1 MKPKYSSLLWGL
13 LFILIGAGYAGNAF
27 GFWHFSIFFRGWW
40 TLFIIVPCLAS
51 LIESGPSTGS
61 VVGLIVGVLL
71 LLGRQNILDGA
82 FIGRLIIPIALV
94 IIGLGIILSN
104 SLHWG
109 FKGKDRERYH
119 NATGYQGNIDY
130 SATFS
135 GQTINC
141 DNQAFD
147 GANVDA
153 VFGSVTLHL
162 EEAIISHDVII
173 NCNATF
179 GGIDLYLPYDINV
192 HINSTPIF
200 GGVTNRKR
208 NVVSPNAPTIFI
220 NATCM
225 FGGVE
230 IK

>member
-40 TLFIIVPCLAS
+40 TLFIIVPCLAN

-104 SLHWG
+104 SLHWAL
-109 FKGKDRERYH
+109 KAR
-119 NATGYQGNIDY
+119 TGN
-130 SATFS
+130 
-135 GQTINC
+135 
-141 DNQAFD
+141 
-147 GANVDA
+147 
-153 VFGSVTLHL
+153 
-162 EEAIISHDVII
+162 VII
-173 NCNATF
+173 MPLAIRATL
-179 GGIDLYLPYDINV
+179 ITLPLSLDRPL
-192 HINSTPIF
+192 T
-200 GGVTNRKR
+200 VTTR
-208 NVVSPNAPTIFI
+208 PLTEQ
-220 NATCM
+220 M
-225 FGGVE
+225 
-230 IK
+230 